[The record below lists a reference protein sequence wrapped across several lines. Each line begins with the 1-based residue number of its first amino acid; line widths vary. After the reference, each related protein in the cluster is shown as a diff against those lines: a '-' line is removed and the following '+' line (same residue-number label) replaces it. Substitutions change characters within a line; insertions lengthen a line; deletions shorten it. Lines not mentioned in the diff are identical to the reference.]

1 MSRPETTPVLMDDP
15 QRAINLLRR
24 LKDKGIPMPI
34 NDISMGY
41 YKLAICAPC

>member
-1 MSRPETTPVLMDDP
+1 MDDP
-15 QRAINLLRR
+15 QRAMNLLRR